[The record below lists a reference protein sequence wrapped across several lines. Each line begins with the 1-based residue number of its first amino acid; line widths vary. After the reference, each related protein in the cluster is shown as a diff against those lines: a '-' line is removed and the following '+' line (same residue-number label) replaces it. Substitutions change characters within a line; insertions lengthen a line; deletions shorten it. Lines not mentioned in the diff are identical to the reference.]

1 MSKIFVHP
9 IEDPEAALQCE
20 YIGITMI
27 TSKIHIEPT
36 GSKIGAI
43 VHNVD
48 PNDKISSEER
58 KLLRTTFILSTENF
72 AE

>member
-1 MSKIFVHP
+1 MS
-9 IEDPEAALQCE
+9 
-20 YIGITMI
+20 
-27 TSKIHIEPT
+27 TSNIHIEPT

-48 PNDKISSEER
+48 LNDKISSEER
-58 KLLRTTFILSTENF
+58 KLLRTIFFLSTENF

>member
-1 MSKIFVHP
+1 
-9 IEDPEAALQCE
+9 
-20 YIGITMI
+20 MI